1 MQLTKAVKQEV
12 IQKMMEKAVK
22 KHAPAMV
29 KAANSLDQLWRQV
42 VTKHAVMA
50 MPELPQER
58 WAELIQEGAL
68 HRFSATNVTV
78 NVAAPLERYPDR
90 VEGRYVGE
98 VRPAFG
104 YKSED
109 EEKYREIVSAMDKAG
124 WSRFLTL
131 AGIGTKQYHLKVQW
145 SLSFSDLP
153 SFNWMAVVDT
163 TGRVTG
169 RGAAWSLDA
178 VPLCEQAED
187 LTKKFRKVVTEAA
200 EFYDSLQVIMESIR
214 TDKQLLDQF
223 PEAAKYLP
231 EQAPKRQSVVPAEL
245 IAKARLIMETGI
257 PN

>member
-12 IQKMMEKAVK
+12 TQKMMEKAVK

-42 VTKHAVMA
+42 VTKHATMA
-50 MPELPQER
+50 MPVLPQEC

-78 NVAAPLERYPDR
+78 IVAAPMERYPDR
-90 VEGRYVGE
+90 VEGRCVGQ
-98 VRPAFG
+98 VRPAFSYG
-104 YKSED
+104 SED

-131 AGIGTKQYHLKVQW
+131 AGISTKQCYLKVQW
-145 SLSFSDLP
+145 PLSFSDLP

-163 TGRVTG
+163 TGRATW

-187 LTKKFRKVVTEAA
+187 LTKKFLKVVTEAA

-223 PEAAKYLP
+223 PEAAKFLP
-231 EQAPKRQSVVPAEL
+231 EQAPKRQSVIPAEL